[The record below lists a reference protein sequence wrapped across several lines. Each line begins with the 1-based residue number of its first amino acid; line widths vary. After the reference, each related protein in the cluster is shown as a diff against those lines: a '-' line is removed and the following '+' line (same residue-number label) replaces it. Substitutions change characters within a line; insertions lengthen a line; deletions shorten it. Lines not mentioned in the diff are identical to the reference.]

1 MVIRK
6 YGILIMS
13 IGTMFI
19 LKGQEKSSLS
29 QLSLP
34 AQKQNNEKPTLAQDL
49 QEKAL
54 EYRNWH
60 RLVNVSLSSNGQW
73 SYFIKKY
80 DDGRTEGVLQNTKT
94 KAIEVFPQPA
104 EIYLD
109 DEHFIIRDQQG
120 NLKFKYLRSGKEWKQ
135 SQVKKFE
142 YHPINK
148 SLLLMKGEELHWV
161 DENNNLIK
169 KYTKVLRLE
178 QLITPERKLI
188 QQQSQILQINLK
200 TQKEEIILPIGEKE
214 QLLAFGENVK
224 EGKTLFLIKKSKDY
238 ILESYDTLGNQFLN
252 KNITEIVNEY
262 SQFSFRPPHILL
274 ATKPVTSTLGDIS
287 QRIEEWDSSDRGLA
301 PLIERYKSSQLDA
314 LVYDFSTNKTRKSIA
329 EEGVTRRFIV
339 FENRYALEVLD
350 LANEDFTDE
359 HLIPKIQ
366 LRNLD
371 TQKIEWTVDKTSDF
385 YVLEQQKRIYYF
397 DQGQWWI
404 YDGDTHNTYGIT
416 EKVEEPFYYYSRQS
430 KKYKQPIDKI
440 VFSKDCQKV
449 YLTSAY
455 NIWEYNLKKKQM
467 INLTQ
472 NKDENLQYKIQ
483 KFGSSRVENL
493 KWNDVP
499 KLPQDEII
507 IRVKTSDDF
516 LEGLMVYHKGKLKII
531 EPLQGSSFESIV
543 LGNTGI
549 SYTIENGN
557 IPFQLKMYQWKSIY
571 PKPKLTS
578 NGVLFRSNQEN
589 YKWESFPKTEVLTW
603 EKESSLQKFT
613 KNYATVILP
622 PGYTPNKKYP
632 AIVHLYENK
641 AKEYKDFVYTSWYN
655 QQGMNRSL
663 LAQKGYIIILPRIN
677 YTQDEPGASAL
688 RSVEEAIVE
697 VRKKYSID
705 VNKMGIAG
713 ESFGGFETNYI
724 ITRTNRFKAAVSGV
738 SVGDITASYFSYN
751 TNFLRPNIWR
761 FTNQSYRLNGNF
773 YELKEVFYE
782 NNPIFHADK
791 IETPLLLWAG
801 KEDYHV
807 NWNQSVAMYVA
818 LAGLKKEVKLLLFPK
833 DGHGLLRK
841 TNQLEATHRIMEWW
855 DKYLKE

>member
-6 YGILIMS
+6 YGILIMCLG
-13 IGTMFI
+13 IMFI
-19 LKGQEKSSLS
+19 LKGQEQSSLS
-29 QLSLP
+29 QLSSP
-34 AQKQNNEKPTLAQDL
+34 AQKQNNEKQTLAQDL
-49 QEKAL
+49 EEKAL

-60 RLVNVSLSSNGQW
+60 RLVNVSLSPNGQW

-80 DDGRTEGVLQNTKT
+80 DDGRAEGVLQNTQT
-94 KAIEVFPQPA
+94 KAFEIFSQPEEV
-104 EIYLD
+104 YLD
-109 DEHFIIRDQQG
+109 DIHFILRDQHG
-120 NLKFKYLRSGKEWKQ
+120 NLKFKNLRSGKEWKE
-135 SQVKKFE
+135 SQVKKYE
-142 YHPINK
+142 YHFISN
-148 SLLLMKGEELHWV
+148 SLLMMKGEELYWV
-161 DENNNLIK
+161 DENNSLIK
-169 KYTKVLRLE
+169 KYTKVSRIE
-178 QLITPERKLI
+178 QLTTPERKLI
-188 QQQSQILQINLK
+188 QQQSQIVQINLK

-214 QLLAFGENVK
+214 QLIAFGEDTK
-224 EGKTLFLIKKSKDY
+224 DGKTLFLMRKSQDY

-274 ATKPVTSTLGDIS
+274 ATKPVTSKSGDIS

-314 LVYDFSTNKTRKSIA
+314 LVYDFSTNKTRESNA
-329 EEGVTRRFIV
+329 EDGVTRRFIV

-366 LRNLD
+366 LRNLE
-371 TQKIEWTVDKTSDF
+371 TQMIEWDVEKTTDF
-385 YVLEQQKRIYYF
+385 YVMENQQSIYYF

-404 YDGDTHNTYGIT
+404 YDGTTHKTHGIT

-516 LEGLMVYHKGKLKII
+516 LEGMMVYHKGKLNII

-549 SYTIENGN
+549 SYTFENGN
-557 IPFQLKMYQWKSIY
+557 TPFQLKMYQWKSIY

-589 YKWESFPKTEVLTW
+589 YKWESFPKTEVFIW
-603 EKESSLQKFT
+603 EKESSLQKYT

-622 PGYTPNKKYP
+622 PGYTPINKYP
-632 AIVHLYENK
+632 TIVHLYENK
-641 AKEYKDFVYTSWYN
+641 AKEYKDFVYPSWYN

-663 LAQKGYIIILPRIN
+663 LAKKGYIIILPRIT
-677 YTQDEPGASAL
+677 YTQNEPGASAL
-688 RSVEEAIVE
+688 RSIEEAIEE
-697 VRKKYSID
+697 VKNKYSID
-705 VNKMGIAG
+705 VNNMGIVG

-724 ITRTNRFKAAVSGV
+724 ITRTKRFKAAVSGV

-761 FTNQSYRLNGNF
+761 FTNQSYRLTGNF

-782 NNPIFHADK
+782 NNPVFHADK

-841 TNQLEATHRIMEWW
+841 FNQLEATQRIMEWW